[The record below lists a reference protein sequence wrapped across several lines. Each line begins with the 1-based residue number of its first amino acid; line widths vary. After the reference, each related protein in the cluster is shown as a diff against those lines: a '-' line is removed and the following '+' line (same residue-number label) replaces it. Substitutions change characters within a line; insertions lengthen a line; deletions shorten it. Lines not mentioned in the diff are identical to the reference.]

1 MPCQSPAD
9 QICNAPSAGK
19 TVADTY
25 YGSDEGERDASR
37 RNQWMAGQLGKEC
50 QPACLSI
57 LTRFLTAY
65 LRDVSLKSDSHLLDM
80 AVWTAMVAS
89 VRLGVLFGLI
99 SLTGSGF
106 AATPPAAP
114 VNTSADLIV
123 YGGTASGVMT
133 AYAAA
138 RQGLHV
144 ILLEPTQHLGGM
156 VTGGLSATDYAYFPI
171 IGGLTRDFYRE
182 AASTYGNQDLS
193 RGADWLS
200 EPKVGEA
207 IFNRWLRNEKVDVRF
222 HERLRE
228 HGGVEMSDKKII
240 AIITEDGKR
249 WNAKIFADCSY
260 EGDVMAEAHVS
271 YVVGREGSNQYGES
285 LAGVRPETPKHQF
298 LWKVSAYDDEHKLL
312 PLINPNP
319 LATGGSADGKVQA
332 YNFRLILTDDPANRL
347 RWTKP
352 TGYDPSQFALLKR
365 YLQSYKEHTGKDPV
379 LKSVTNPV
387 CFAHRKCDFNNN
399 GPFSTDYIGKS
410 WTFPNATYA
419 ERQRIWKEHMLYT
432 QSFFYFLAT
441 DPSVPK
447 SLQDDTNNW
456 GRAKDEF
463 TDSDGWPRQLYIR
476 EGRRML
482 GEYVM
487 RQADLQ
493 TDRTK
498 PDSIAMGSYNS
509 DSHNVQRVA
518 LKDGSVF
525 NEGDVQ
531 VPVKPYEISY
541 RVILPKRDEV
551 TNLFVP
557 VCLSASHVAYSSLR
571 MEPQYMMMGQ
581 ATGVAAALAIKTGV
595 PVQDVPIN
603 QLQTILRADG
613 SILHLDQQVRGHT
626 GEQVDGEQHSPDR
639 HIDSCT

>member
-1 MPCQSPAD
+1 
-9 QICNAPSAGK
+9 
-19 TVADTY
+19 
-25 YGSDEGERDASR
+25 
-37 RNQWMAGQLGKEC
+37 
-50 QPACLSI
+50 
-57 LTRFLTAY
+57 
-65 LRDVSLKSDSHLLDM
+65 
-80 AVWTAMVAS
+80 
-89 VRLGVLFGLI
+89 
-99 SLTGSGF
+99 
-106 AATPPAAP
+106 
-114 VNTSADLIV
+114 
-123 YGGTASGVMT
+123 MT

-144 ILLEPTQHLGGM
+144 ILLEPTQHVGGM

-171 IGGLTRDFYRE
+171 IGGLTRDFYRQ
-182 AASTYGNQDLS
+182 AASTYGHQDLS
-193 RGADWLS
+193 HGVDWLS

-207 IFNRWLRNEKVDVRF
+207 IFNHWLRDAKVDVRL
-222 HERLRE
+222 HERIRE
-228 HGGVEMSDKKII
+228 RGGVEMHDKKII
-240 AIITEDGKR
+240 ALVTEDGKR
-249 WNAKIFADCSY
+249 WKAKIFADCSY
-260 EGDVMAEAHVS
+260 EGDVMAEARVS
-271 YVVGREGSNQYGES
+271 YIVGREGTETYRES

-312 PLINPNP
+312 PLIGPNP
-319 LATGGSADGKVQA
+319 LARGGSADQKVQS

-347 RWTKP
+347 PWAKP
-352 TGYDPSQFALLKR
+352 LGYDPSQFALLKR
-365 YLQSYKEHTGKDPV
+365 YLLSYREHTGNNPV
-379 LKSVTNPV
+379 LRNVTNPV

-410 WTFPNATYA
+410 WTYPDATYA
-419 ERQRIWKEHMLYT
+419 ERRKIWNEHMLYT

-441 DPSVPK
+441 DPSVPQ
-447 SLQDDTNNW
+447 SLRDDTNKW

-463 TDSDGWPRQLYIR
+463 TDSAGWPRQLYIR

-498 PDSIAMGSYNS
+498 PDAIAMGSYNS

-518 LKDGSVF
+518 LEDGSVF

-531 VPVKPYEISY
+531 VAVKPYEISY
-541 RVILPKRDEV
+541 RIIVPRRGEV

-581 ATGVAAALAIKTGV
+581 ATGVAASLALKTGV
-595 PVQDVPIN
+595 PVQDVPIDR
-603 QLQTILRADG
+603 LQTILRADG
-613 SILHLDQQVRGHT
+613 SILHLDQQVVSKT
-626 GEQVDGEQHSPDR
+626 EP
-639 HIDSCT
+639 